1 MKTLTQIALATIV
14 FTTSLMAFA
23 EPATTNEAQS
33 EASTITV
40 KHESMTVTLTDKHFT
55 SPDEAET
62 ETANPQTL
70 TQNHK
75 TNSTPQSA
83 I

>member
-23 EPATTNEAQS
+23 EPVTTNEAQP
-33 EASTITV
+33 EAPTITV
-40 KHESMTVTLTDKHFT
+40 KHEAMTVTLTDKHFV
-55 SPDEAET
+55 PADEAESA
-62 ETANPQTL
+62 EAQKL
-70 TQNHK
+70 TQNADSK
-75 TNSTPQSA
+75 PQPT

>member
-23 EPATTNEAQS
+23 EPVTTNEAQS

-40 KHESMTVTLTDKHFT
+40 KHEAITVTLTDKHFV
-55 SPDEAET
+55 PADEAESA
-62 ETANPQTL
+62 EAQKL
-70 TQNHK
+70 TQNADSK
-75 TNSTPQSA
+75 PQPT

>member
-23 EPATTNEAQS
+23 EPVTTSEAQS

-40 KHESMTVTLTDKHFT
+40 KHEAMTVTLTDKHFV
-55 SPDEAET
+55 PADEAET
-62 ETANPQTL
+62 ASPQTL

-75 TNSTPQSA
+75 TNSAPQLA

>member
-23 EPATTNEAQS
+23 EPVTTNEAQP

-55 SPDEAET
+55 SAEET
-62 ETANPQTL
+62 EATPPQKL
-70 TQNHK
+70 TQSQK
-75 TNSTPQSA
+75 TDSAPQPT

>member
-23 EPATTNEAQS
+23 EPTTTNEAPS
-33 EASTITV
+33 EAQTITV
-40 KHESMTVTLTDKHFT
+40 KHEAMTVTLTDKHFV
-55 SPDEAET
+55 PADEAESA
-62 ETANPQTL
+62 EAQKL
-70 TQNHK
+70 TQNTDSK
-75 TNSTPQSA
+75 PQPT

>member
-1 MKTLTQIALATIV
+1 MKTFAQIVLATIV

-40 KHESMTVTLTDKHFT
+40 KHEAMTVTLTDKHFT
-55 SPDEAET
+55 PAEET
-62 ETANPQTL
+62 EATA
-70 TQNHK
+70 
-75 TNSTPQSA
+75 S
-83 I
+83 

>member
-1 MKTLTQIALATIV
+1 MKTLAQIALATIV

-23 EPATTNEAQS
+23 EPTTTNEAQS
-33 EASTITV
+33 EMATITV
-40 KHESMTVTLTDKHFT
+40 KHEAMTVTLTDKHFT
-55 SPDEAET
+55 SPDKVENT
-62 ETANPQTL
+62 TPQKL

-75 TNSTPQSA
+75 TNSAPQPA

>member
-1 MKTLTQIALATIV
+1 MKTLAQIALTTIV

-23 EPATTNEAQS
+23 EPSSTNEAQS

-40 KHESMTVTLTDKHFT
+40 KHEAMTVTLTDKHFT
-55 SPDEAET
+55 SADEAET
-62 ETANPQTL
+62 TAPQTL
-70 TQNHK
+70 TQNNK
-75 TNSTPQSA
+75 TNSAPQPA

>member
-40 KHESMTVTLTDKHFT
+40 KHEAMTVTLTDKHFT

-62 ETANPQTL
+62 ANPQTL
-70 TQNHK
+70 TQNNK
-75 TNSTPQSA
+75 TNSAPQPA

>member
-1 MKTLTQIALATIV
+1 MKTLAQIALATIF
-14 FTTSLMAFA
+14 FTTSMMVFA
-23 EPATTNEAQS
+23 EPVTTNEAQS

-40 KHESMTVTLTDKHFT
+40 KHEAMTVTLTDKHFVPAGEEET
-55 SPDEAET
+55 AET
-62 ETANPQTL
+62 QKL

-75 TNSTPQSA
+75 TNSVSQPA

>member
-23 EPATTNEAQS
+23 EPVKTSEAQS

-40 KHESMTVTLTDKHFT
+40 KHEAMTVTLTDKHFV
-55 SPDEAET
+55 PADEAET
-62 ETANPQTL
+62 AKPQTL

-75 TNSTPQSA
+75 TNSAPQPA

>member
-1 MKTLTQIALATIV
+1 MKTFVQITLATILA
-14 FTTSLMAFA
+14 TTSMMTLA
-23 EPATTNEAQS
+23 EPAATNEAQS

-40 KHESMTVTLTDKHFT
+40 KHEAMTVTLTDKHFV
-55 SPDEAET
+55 PADEAET
-62 ETANPQTL
+62 AKPQTL

-75 TNSTPQSA
+75 TNSAPQPA

>member
-33 EASTITV
+33 EASTMTV

-55 SPDEAET
+55 SPDEAEI
-62 ETANPQTL
+62 TAPQTL

>member
-40 KHESMTVTLTDKHFT
+40 KHEAMTVTLTDKHFT

-62 ETANPQTL
+62 ANPQTL
-70 TQNHK
+70 TQNNK
-75 TNSTPQSA
+75 TNSVPQPA

>member
-23 EPATTNEAQS
+23 EPTTTNEAPS
-33 EASTITV
+33 ETPTITV
-40 KHESMTVTLTDKHFT
+40 KHEAMTVTLTDKHFV
-55 SPDEAET
+55 PADEAESA
-62 ETANPQTL
+62 EAQKL
-70 TQNHK
+70 TQNTDLK
-75 TNSTPQSA
+75 PQPT

>member
-23 EPATTNEAQS
+23 EPATTNEAQP
-33 EASTITV
+33 EASTIAV

-62 ETANPQTL
+62 ANPQTL

-75 TNSTPQSA
+75 TNSAPQPA

>member
-23 EPATTNEAQS
+23 EPTTTNEAPS
-33 EASTITV
+33 ETPTITV
-40 KHESMTVTLTDKHFT
+40 KHEAMTVTLTDKHFV
-55 SPDEAET
+55 PADEAESA
-62 ETANPQTL
+62 EAQKL
-70 TQNHK
+70 TQNHN
-75 TNSTPQSA
+75 TDSAPQPT

>member
-1 MKTLTQIALATIV
+1 MKTLAQIALATIV

-23 EPATTNEAQS
+23 EPVTTNEAQS

-40 KHESMTVTLTDKHFT
+40 KHEAMTVTLTDKHFV
-55 SPDEAET
+55 PVDEEETAET
-62 ETANPQTL
+62 QKL
-70 TQNHK
+70 TQNHN
-75 TNSTPQSA
+75 TDSSPQPA

>member
-23 EPATTNEAQS
+23 EPTTTNEAPL
-33 EASTITV
+33 EAQTITV
-40 KHESMTVTLTDKHFT
+40 KHEAMTVTLTDKHFV
-55 SPDEAET
+55 PADEAET
-62 ETANPQTL
+62 ASPQTL

-75 TNSTPQSA
+75 TNSAPQPA

>member
-1 MKTLTQIALATIV
+1 MKTLAQIALTTIV

-40 KHESMTVTLTDKHFT
+40 KHEAMTVTLTDKHFT
-55 SPDEAET
+55 SADEAET
-62 ETANPQTL
+62 ADNQKL
-70 TQNHK
+70 TQNHDAD
-75 TNSTPQSA
+75 SESQPA

>member
-1 MKTLTQIALATIV
+1 MKTLAQIALATIV

-23 EPATTNEAQS
+23 EPGTTNEAQS

-40 KHESMTVTLTDKHFT
+40 NHEAMTVTLTDKHFT
-55 SPDEAET
+55 PVKET
-62 ETANPQTL
+62 EVTASKTL
-70 TQNHK
+70 TQSQK
-75 TNSTPQSA
+75 TDLAPQPT

>member
-1 MKTLTQIALATIV
+1 MKTLAQIALTTIV
-14 FTTSLMAFA
+14 LTTSLMAFA

-40 KHESMTVTLTDKHFT
+40 KHEAMTVTLTDKHFT
-55 SPDEAET
+55 SADEAET
-62 ETANPQTL
+62 ADNQKL
-70 TQNHK
+70 TQNHDAD
-75 TNSTPQSA
+75 SESQPA